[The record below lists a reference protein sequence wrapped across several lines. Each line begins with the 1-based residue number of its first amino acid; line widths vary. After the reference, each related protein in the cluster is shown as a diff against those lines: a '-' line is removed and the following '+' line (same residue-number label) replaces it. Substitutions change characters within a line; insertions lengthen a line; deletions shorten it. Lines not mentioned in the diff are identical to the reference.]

1 MLVTNILAMGKSER
15 TRSHLQQVALDL
27 IAEQGFD
34 ATTVEQIARAA
45 GVSQMTFFRHFPT
58 KDAVVLSDPFD
69 PQIAAAV
76 AVQPGLSPPLARA
89 CRGLREAI
97 NGLALPDQQQ
107 VRQRVRIVG
116 QTPGLARGVWG
127 HTVATQEI
135 LTAALAE
142 HAPEPDARVAA
153 AAVMGALT
161 AALLDWGSR
170 DDDQTLA
177 VPLLRALDVLD
188 PPRAREKPR

>member
-1 MLVTNILAMGKSER
+1 MGKLER
-15 TRSHLQQVALDL
+15 TRARLQEVALDL
-27 IAEQGFD
+27 IAGQGFE

-76 AVQPGLSPPLARA
+76 AVQPGGVPPLARV
-89 CRGLREAI
+89 CRGLRVALAE
-97 NGLALPDQQQ
+97 LALPDQRQ

-127 HTVATQEI
+127 NTVATQEV

-170 DDDQTLA
+170 EDDQLLT
-177 VPLLRALDVLD
+177 VPLLHALDVLD
-188 PPRAREKPR
+188 PPPAGQESG